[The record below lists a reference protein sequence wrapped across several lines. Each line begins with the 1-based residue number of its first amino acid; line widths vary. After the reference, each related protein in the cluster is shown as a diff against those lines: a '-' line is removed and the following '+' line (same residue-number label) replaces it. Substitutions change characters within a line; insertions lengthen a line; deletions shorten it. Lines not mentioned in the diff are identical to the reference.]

1 MATFD
6 LASSA
11 GNLGLL
17 RMADEEAE
25 IGLRGVLH
33 LSKWFY

>member
-6 LASSA
+6 LAYSSR
-11 GNLGLL
+11 NLGLL
-17 RMADEEAE
+17 RMADKETE

-33 LSKWFY
+33 LASF